1 MSNHKRR
8 LAAIIF
14 TDIVDYTELSSKD
27 EEKAYELVKQQ
38 RSLLRPIVNNFE
50 GEWLKEIG
58 DGLLLSFPS
67 SKEAVNCAIKIQ
79 KSIKEIP
86 DLNLRIGIHQ
96 GDIIIEDN
104 DVFGDDINIASRI
117 EPFAASG
124 GIAVSQKI
132 QQDLSSNP
140 EFKFSF
146 IDKPQLK
153 GIKQEVSVYCITS
166 HGLPKSIK
174 ADIIAKTKPRKRFS
188 REILISTFFGVIVVN
203 LIINSFGFDSKTLQS
218 SLMTSENLKN
228 PVTGH
233 IKSFKHNNDILSELS
248 LADSMLKINTL
259 DGNLE
264 ALTIAE
270 MLINEDST
278 KGDYYALRGISYFQR
293 SKLKNNSN
301 KLQGNAVN
309 DFEIATD
316 SKNINIDYLTE
327 SYIALSDINLLNKNL
342 KQADWMIKK
351 ALRANKHFPGIRNKL
366 KNINKLKLQGT

>member
-27 EEKAYELVKQQ
+27 EEKAYDLVKQQ

-79 KSIKEIP
+79 KSTKEIP

-174 ADIIAKTKPRKRFS
+174 ADIIAKSKPKKRFS
-188 REILISTFFGVIVVN
+188 REILISTFFGIIVVN
-203 LIINSFGFDSKTLQS
+203 LIINLLGSDSKTIQS
-218 SLMTSENLKN
+218 SLMNSENLKN

-233 IKSFKHNNDILSELS
+233 IKSFKHNNNVLSELS
-248 LADSMLKINTL
+248 LADSMLTINTL

-264 ALTIAE
+264 AFTIAE

-278 KGDYYALRGISYFQR
+278 KGDYYALRGLSYFQR

-301 KLQGNAVN
+301 KLQVNAVN

-316 SKNINIDYLTE
+316 SKNINIDYLTQ

-342 KQADWMIKK
+342 KQADRMIKK
-351 ALRANKHFPGIRNKL
+351 ALRANKYFPGIRNKL

>member
-79 KSIKEIP
+79 KSTKEIP

-174 ADIIAKTKPRKRFS
+174 ADIIAKTKPKKRFS
-188 REILISTFFGVIVVN
+188 KEIFFSTFFGVIVVN
-203 LIINSFGFDSKTLQS
+203 LIMNLFASDSKALKA
-218 SLMTSENLKN
+218 SLMTSENFKN
-228 PVTGH
+228 PVTAH
-233 IKSFKHNNDILSELS
+233 LKSFNHNNDVLSELL
-248 LADSMLKINTL
+248 LADSMLTINTL

-264 ALTIAE
+264 AFTIAE

-278 KGDYYALRGISYFQR
+278 KGDYYALRGISYLQR
-293 SKLKNNSN
+293 SKLKNNSK
-301 KLQGNAVN
+301 KLQGNAFD
-309 DFEIATD
+309 DFEIAID
-316 SKNINIDYLTE
+316 SKNININYLAQ
-327 SYIALSDINLLNKNL
+327 SYIALSDINLFNNNL
-342 KQADWMIKK
+342 KQADNMIKK
-351 ALRANKHFPGIRNKL
+351 ALRANKHFPGVRNKL
-366 KNINKLKLQGT
+366 RNINKLKLQGI